1 MTTTF
6 AVRLRMSLPNNSMQ
20 KRDGGIHMPYVWTDP
35 AIFIVHNSVT
45 IYHSYKND
53 FAEEGMR
60 ENWFTTDICGGDCDD
75 PCAFDVRDLSTYAA
89 DIPYEQIICEAIDKG
104 ELKKETPLKELEA

>member
-1 MTTTF
+1 
-6 AVRLRMSLPNNSMQ
+6 
-20 KRDGGIHMPYVWTDP
+20 MPYVWTDH

-45 IYHSYKND
+45 IYHIYKND

-104 ELKKETPLKELEA
+104 ELKQETPLKEREA